1 MTLTLR
7 STKGSSL
14 TYTEMDENF
23 NHVLQNFESGNFK
36 ITANSTFISFY
47 SNNVIIGRIDANG
60 NLSVKG
66 DVTAFANTSSW

>member
-47 SNNVIIGRIDANG
+47 SSNVIIGRIDANG

-66 DVTAFANTSSW
+66 DVTAFANTSGW

>member
-14 TYTEMDENF
+14 TYAEMDENF

-66 DVTAFANTSSW
+66 DVTAFANTSGW

>member
-66 DVTAFANTSSW
+66 DVTAFANTSGW

>member
-7 STKGSSL
+7 TQKGSAL
-14 TYTEMDENF
+14 TYAEMDENF
-23 NHVLQNFESGNFK
+23 NHVLGNFEGGNFK

-47 SNNVIIGRIDANG
+47 SNNVIIGRIDTNG

-66 DVTAFANTSSW
+66 DVTAFANTSGW